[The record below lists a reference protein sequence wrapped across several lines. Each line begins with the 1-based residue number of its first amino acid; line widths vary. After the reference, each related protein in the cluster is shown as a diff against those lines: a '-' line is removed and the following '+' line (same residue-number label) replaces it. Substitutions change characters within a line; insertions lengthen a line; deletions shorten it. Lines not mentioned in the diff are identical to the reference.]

1 MAITVGIN
9 GFGRIGRLVY
19 RVAAE
24 HRGVNVVAV
33 NDITDAPTLAYL
45 LKYDTVHGVWDR
57 DVTAEG
63 NTVKA
68 GDKSFTVLAEKDPA
82 NLPWKQL
89 GVDVVVESTG
99 LFTKRAAAAK
109 HLAAGARKVVIS
121 APAEDADC
129 TIVIGVNDQAYKKDQ
144 HQVVSIASCTTNCLA
159 PVAKVL
165 NDTFGIVRGVMTTI
179 HAYTNDQRIADQ
191 PHKDA
196 RRARAAAMNIIPTST
211 GAAKAIGLV
220 LPELAGRL
228 DGIAVRVPVAD
239 GSLVDLVAE
248 VKKPTT
254 VAEVNAAFKA
264 AAAKSP
270 LKGILEYSESPIVS
284 SDVIGNPHSSI
295 FDAPLTSVM
304 EKTSVKVFA
313 WYDNEWGYSS
323 RVAEFLSMI

>member
-19 RVAAE
+19 RAAAE

-57 DVTAEG
+57 DVKAEG

-129 TIVIGVNDQAYKKDQ
+129 TIVIGVNDQAYNKDQ

-239 GSLVDLVAE
+239 GSLVDLVVE

-270 LKGILEYSESPIVS
+270 LKGILEYSEAPIVS

-304 EKTSVKVFA
+304 AKTSVKVFA

>member
-19 RVAAE
+19 RAAAE

-45 LKYDTVHGVWDR
+45 LKYDTVHGIWDR

-228 DGIAVRVPVAD
+228 DGIAVRVPVVD

>member
-19 RVAAE
+19 RAAAE

-57 DVTAEG
+57 DVKAEG

-129 TIVIGVNDQAYKKDQ
+129 TIVIGVNDQAYNKDQ

-254 VAEVNAAFKA
+254 AAEVNAAFKA
-264 AAAKSP
+264 AAAKPP